1 MLSDT
6 TGLKLALYVCSAN
19 CAALSE
25 RYVLYLFTYMG
36 ICVSRSSVRT
46 DNVYTRK
53 ET

>member
-25 RYVLYLFTYMG
+25 ICALLIYIYGYMCFEVKCTYG
-36 ICVSRSSVRT
+36 
-46 DNVYTRK
+46 
-53 ET
+53 